1 MGTLAVQLGVP
12 VIMVSKGLS
21 PSSHF
26 PVGFR
31 LPVDSASHGAARHA
45 WRLAD
50 AILDRLVH
58 NAYKINLKGESMRK
72 NNPDL
77 TTDTTNK

>member
-1 MGTLAVQLGVP
+1 
-12 VIMVSKGLS
+12 MVSKGLS

-45 WRLAD
+45 WRTSG
-50 AILDRLVH
+50 RR
-58 NAYKINLKGESMRK
+58 ESCLSR
-72 NNPDL
+72 PAH
-77 TTDTTNK
+77 TTVRTGPYTAVQVLRCRAPELSKKVEETPLRE

>member
-1 MGTLAVQLGVP
+1 
-12 VIMVSKGLS
+12 MVSKGLS

-45 WRLAD
+45 WRTSGSRVTLPPPRPLRTERATFT
-50 AILDRLVH
+50 ALGSSLDK
-58 NAYKINLKGESMRK
+58 A
-72 NNPDL
+72 P
-77 TTDTTNK
+77 